1 MTLYLTPYQRQGI
14 KGKTLAASR
23 PRPVATAYPK
33 IPPEEMSDVKQEKI
47 KWPLLHV
54 NVRMNC

>member
-33 IPPEEMSDVKQEKI
+33 IPPKVMSDIKQDNI
-47 KWPLLHV
+47 KWPLS
-54 NVRMNC
+54 